1 MRREA
6 KAGGFWAHVA
16 GTAYKMVV
24 EHAVAGLRIDNYR
37 TTLPFKKGLSSSAA
51 VCVAVRAPLL
61 GGLCAAHLASSS
73 CQSTQEI
80 TLPPDD
86 CATCLQVARAFNRAY
101 GLQLSTR
108 REMECAYQG
117 ERLTPS
123 LCGRMVRYLA
133 PWPISAVQSSLCG
146 RIVRI
151 SPVACSPAF
160 CTQRKPPCLL
170 HAANLAAWPSVDP
183 RSP

>member
-1 MRREA
+1 MPAASKVHVVSARSEA

-51 VCVAVRAPLL
+51 VCVAVRHHPD
-61 GGLCAAHLASSS
+61 LAKSIA
-73 CQSTQEI
+73 QLPGMLSTHNRGY
-80 TLPPDD
+80 
-86 CATCLQVARAFNRAY
+86 TCMQQVARSFNRAY

-108 REMECAYQG
+108 GEMECAYQG

-123 LCGRMVRYLA
+123 LCGRMVSTL
-133 PWPISAVQSSLCG
+133 
-146 RIVRI
+146 
-151 SPVACSPAF
+151 PVAAGYVGWPCSS
-160 CTQRKPPCLL
+160 CVRSSMRCMQVCLQ
-170 HAANLAAWPSVDP
+170 
-183 RSP
+183 